1 MAIDLL
7 APYFAAYNY
16 AKIGTCDL

>member
-1 MAIDLL
+1 MAIDSL